1 MRYVLA
7 VMANDPSRVVRR
19 HVARSASQSLALLV
33 QMGEMKSNSKD
44 SESLLIE
51 EDGSHPEK
59 LKESKKTEMD
69 AMIKVLRKDREV
81 GKNEIF
87 RDFAVPIAL
96 CVIFTSF
103 RLIVAQFCSSVHLMW
118 IMKSGGV
125 CSNY

>member
-7 VMANDPSRVVRR
+7 VMANDSSRTVRR
-19 HVARSASQSLALLV
+19 HVARSATQSLALLV

-59 LKESKKTEMD
+59 FKESKKTEMD

-81 GKNEIF
+81 GKNENF

-96 CVIFTSF
+96 CVVFLFKVESIFISPLVLPMSIT
-103 RLIVAQFCSSVHLMW
+103 
-118 IMKSGGV
+118 KSGGV
-125 CSNY
+125 Y